1 MNTITTFTN
10 DTLGTVRTM
19 TINGN
24 PHFIGKDV
32 AEALGYTNT
41 PKAIRDHVDDE
52 DKLTER
58 IVLSG
63 QNREVIF
70 INESGLYSLI
80 LSSKLPS
87 AKQFKRW
94 VTTEV
99 LPAIRKNGGYI
110 DGMEALPN
118 EERAKLEA
126 EIVELQG
133 VVNSR
138 NKTIRD
144 QRKKIDALGN
154 LVENIACCVRPEPQ
168 PRNSWSDADMYDL
181 DVEGYDAFQSDM
193 ELFNFAD
200 HALLGE
206 LKAIIQDAKSTYID
220 GAAANH
226 LIGEMTRLFVER
238 NAR

>member
-32 AEALGYTNT
+32 AEVLGYTNT

-110 DGMEALPN
+110 DGMENLPA
-118 EERAKLEA
+118 EEKANLEA
-126 EIVELQG
+126 EIRELRAMVQDYEQQVG
-133 VVNSR
+133 R
-138 NKTIRD
+138 
-144 QRKKIDALGN
+144 QQAKIDSLTHTIERDITGDFAKR
-154 LVENIACCVRPEPQ
+154 EHAWTE
-168 PRNSWSDADMYDL
+168 SDLYDL

-193 ELFNFAD
+193 ELFNFSD
-200 HALLGE
+200 YSLLGE
-206 LKAIIQDAKSTYID
+206 LTAVIQSAKANYID
-220 GAAANH
+220 TAAANY
-226 LIGEMTRLFVER
+226 LVSEMTRVFVDR
-238 NAR
+238 NA

>member
-19 TINGN
+19 NINGN

-110 DGMEALPN
+110 DGMEILPAEEKAKMDAEISELRSQIKSFEYTVKKQREDMDYLARRIEN
-118 EERAKLEA
+118 ESCYGRTAIERHSWDEA
-126 EIVELQG
+126 EL
-133 VVNSR
+133 
-138 NKTIRD
+138 
-144 QRKKIDALGN
+144 
-154 LVENIACCVRPEPQ
+154 
-168 PRNSWSDADMYDL
+168 YDL
-181 DVEGYDAFQSDM
+181 DVEGYDEFQSDM
-193 ELFNFAD
+193 ELFNFSD
-200 HALLGE
+200 YSLMCE
-206 LKAIIQDAKSTYID
+206 LQTIIASARRNYID